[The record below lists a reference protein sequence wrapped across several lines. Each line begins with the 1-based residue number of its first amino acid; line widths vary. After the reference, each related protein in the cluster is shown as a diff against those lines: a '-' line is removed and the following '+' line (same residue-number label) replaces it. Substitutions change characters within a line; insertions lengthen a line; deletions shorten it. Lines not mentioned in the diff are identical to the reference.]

1 MSVYFLI
8 FVQREFAGNRFAVHR
23 GRSAGEIFIGKHKE
37 AQVSAVELLGI
48 GGRLQR
54 GRKDAVVNKRYSGG
68 CLDRVCRL
76 QPIREAALFNMQ
88 LAGNDLL
95 AIFVRVIGGAVPC
108 HGHGTVTRAGVGL
121 NLDAERGKGKPQILK
136 RRANG
141 LVRDDH
147 VVRDSCDRALC
158 PHHGKDTFR
167 RGVCLRIFGGK
178 EDHHA
183 VFARVYSAAFIILEA
198 ERAGNNG
205 VRPLGLRF
213 AAHERLVGVLI
224 ADIGRKAQRGRGCD
238 HRFGR
243 LQKLSVGRMAGFA
256 NSLLRG
262 CSLAAGAVARF
273 GMAAVRGAGAC
284 VRSVAVGGPFAPAM
298 IVRLPYG
305 IDGCA
310 HIIPMYYQALGI
322 TAVSAIYRLT
332 GPRIRPTHEGISVT
346 GRNFVRYGDPY
357 MKFRANHA
365 LTWRRAA
372 AAVGIVIQRIGV
384 LGGSG
389 TDCPA
394 PRFWHHSIGCPC
406 RVCVAGLVVF
416 IQAARFRRACGN
428 LSIRREDRRGHH
440 GQHHTA

>member
-8 FVQREFAGNRFAVHR
+8 FVQRELAGDCFAVRR

-88 LAGNDLL
+88 RAGNDLL

-108 HGHGTVTRAGVGL
+108 HGHGTVARAGVGL

-167 RGVCLRIFGGK
+167 RGVCLRIVGGK
-178 EDHHA
+178 EDHHM
-183 VFARVYSAAFIILEA
+183 VFARVYSAALIVLEA
-198 ERAGNNG
+198 ERAGNDDA
-205 VRPLGLRF
+205 RTLGLRF

-224 ADIGRKAQRGRGCD
+224 ADIGRKAQRGRGGD
-238 HRFGR
+238 DRFGR
-243 LQKLSVGRMAGFA
+243 LQKLSVSRMTGFA
-256 NSLLRG
+256 DSLLRG

-273 GMAAVRGAGAC
+273 GMAAVRSAGAC
-284 VRSVAVGGPFAPAM
+284 VRSVAVGSPFAPAM
-298 IVRLPYG
+298 IVHLPYG

-310 HIIPMYYQALGI
+310 HINPMYYQTLGI
-322 TAVSAIYRLT
+322 TAVSAIYRRT
-332 GPRIRPTHEGISVT
+332 SPIIRPTHEGISVT
-346 GRNFVRYGDPY
+346 GWNYF
-357 MKFRANHA
+357 
-365 LTWRRAA
+365 
-372 AAVGIVIQRIGV
+372 
-384 LGGSG
+384 
-389 TDCPA
+389 
-394 PRFWHHSIGCPC
+394 
-406 RVCVAGLVVF
+406 
-416 IQAARFRRACGN
+416 
-428 LSIRREDRRGHH
+428 
-440 GQHHTA
+440 

>member
-8 FVQREFAGNRFAVHR
+8 FVQREFAGNLFAVHR

-68 CLDRVCRL
+68 GLDRVCRL

-88 LAGNDLL
+88 LTGNDLL
-95 AIFVRVIGGAVPC
+95 AIFVRVIGGVIPC
-108 HGHGTVTRAGVGL
+108 HGHGTVARAGVGL
-121 NLDAERGKGKPQILK
+121 YLDAGRKPQILK

-178 EDHHA
+178 EDHHT

-224 ADIGRKAQRGRGCD
+224 ADIGRKAQRGRGGD
-238 HRFGR
+238 DRFGR
-243 LQKLSVGRMAGFA
+243 LQKRSVSRMTGFA
-256 NSLLRG
+256 DSLLRG
-262 CSLAAGAVARF
+262 CSPAAGAVACF
-273 GMAAVRGAGAC
+273 GMAAVRGTGAC
-284 VRSVAVGGPFAPAM
+284 VRSVAVGGPFTPAM
-298 IVRLPYG
+298 IVHLPYG

-310 HIIPMYYQALGI
+310 HINPMYYQTLGI
-322 TAVSAIYRLT
+322 TAVSAIYRRT
-332 GPRIRPTHEGISVT
+332 SPIIRPTYEGISVT
-346 GRNFVRYGDPY
+346 GWNYF
-357 MKFRANHA
+357 
-365 LTWRRAA
+365 
-372 AAVGIVIQRIGV
+372 
-384 LGGSG
+384 
-389 TDCPA
+389 
-394 PRFWHHSIGCPC
+394 
-406 RVCVAGLVVF
+406 
-416 IQAARFRRACGN
+416 
-428 LSIRREDRRGHH
+428 
-440 GQHHTA
+440 

>member
-1 MSVYFLI
+1 MI
-8 FVQREFAGNRFAVHR
+8 FVQREFSGNRFAVRR
-23 GRSAGEIFIGKHKE
+23 GRSAGEIFVVKHKE

-48 GGRLQR
+48 GGRLQL
-54 GRKDAVVNKRYSGG
+54 GRKDAVVNKRYSCGG
-68 CLDRVCRL
+68 LNLACRL
-76 QPIREAALFNMQ
+76 HTIREAALFNMQ

-108 HGHGTVTRAGVGL
+108 HGDGTVARAGVGL
-121 NLDAERGKGKPQILK
+121 YLDAGRKPQILK
-136 RRANG
+136 RRTNG

-147 VVRDSCDRALC
+147 VVRDSCDLALC
-158 PHHGKDTFR
+158 PHHDKGTFR

-178 EDHHA
+178 EDHHM
-183 VFARVYSAAFIILEA
+183 VFARVYSAAFIIPEA
-198 ERAGNNG
+198 ERTRNDDA
-205 VRPLGLRF
+205 RTLGLRF

-224 ADIGRKAQRGRGCD
+224 ADIGRKAQRGRGGD
-238 HRFGR
+238 NRFGR
-243 LQKLSVGRMAGFA
+243 LQKLSVSRMTGFA
-256 NSLLRG
+256 DSLLRG

-273 GMAAVRGAGAC
+273 GMAAVRDTGAC
-284 VRSVAVGGPFAPAM
+284 VRSVAVGGPFAPSM
-298 IVRLPYG
+298 GVHLPYG

-372 AAVGIVIQRIGV
+372 AAVGIVMQRIGV

-406 RVCVAGLVVF
+406 RVCAAGLVVF
-416 IQAARFRRACGN
+416 IQAARFRCACGN

>member
-37 AQVSAVELLGI
+37 AQIAAVELLGI

-141 LVRDDH
+141 FVCDDH

-158 PHHGKDTFR
+158 PHYGKDTFR
-167 RGVCLRIFGGK
+167 RGVCLRIIGGK

-183 VFARVYSAAFIILEA
+183 VFARVYSAALIVLEA
-198 ERAGNNG
+198 ECAGNDDT
-205 VRPLGLRF
+205 RTLGLRF
-213 AAHERLVGVLI
+213 AAPERPVGILI
-224 ADIGRKAQRGRGCD
+224 SYIPRKRQRGRGGD
-238 HRFGR
+238 NRFGR
-243 LQKLSVGRMAGFA
+243 LQKLSVSRMAGFA

-284 VRSVAVGGPFAPAM
+284 VRSVVVGDPFAPVM
-298 IVRLPYG
+298 IVYLPYG
-305 IDGCA
+305 IDGFVQRWMY
-310 HIIPMYYQALGI
+310 HQVIPIISFFAKILWFSI
-322 TAVSAIYRLT
+322 RT
-332 GPRIRPTHEGISVT
+332 IRPTLEGMSVT
-346 GRNFVRYGDPY
+346 GWNF
-357 MKFRANHA
+357 F
-365 LTWRRAA
+365 
-372 AAVGIVIQRIGV
+372 
-384 LGGSG
+384 
-389 TDCPA
+389 
-394 PRFWHHSIGCPC
+394 
-406 RVCVAGLVVF
+406 
-416 IQAARFRRACGN
+416 
-428 LSIRREDRRGHH
+428 
-440 GQHHTA
+440 

>member
-108 HGHGTVTRAGVGL
+108 HGDGTVTCAGVGL

-183 VFARVYSAAFIILEA
+183 VFARVYSAAFIMLEA

-224 ADIGRKAQRGRGCD
+224 ADIGRKAQRGRGGND
-238 HRFGR
+238 RFGR
-243 LQKLSVGRMAGFA
+243 LQKLSVGRMTGFA

-273 GMAAVRGAGAC
+273 GMAAVRGTDAC
-284 VRSVAVGGPFAPAM
+284 VRSVAVGGPFAPVM
-298 IVRLPYG
+298 IVHLPYG
-305 IDGCA
+305 VEGFGVSPPIYHIAIPIIAVRTKIDRLP
-310 HIIPMYYQALGI
+310 IR
-322 TAVSAIYRLT
+322 AIC
-332 GPRIRPTHEGISVT
+332 PTLEGISVT
-346 GRNFVRYGDPY
+346 GWNFVRYEERCLI
-357 MKFRANHA
+357 FRADLA
-365 LTWRRAA
+365 LTWRRTA
-372 AAVGIVIQRIGV
+372 AAVGIVM
-384 LGGSG
+384 
-389 TDCPA
+389 
-394 PRFWHHSIGCPC
+394 
-406 RVCVAGLVVF
+406 
-416 IQAARFRRACGN
+416 
-428 LSIRREDRRGHH
+428 
-440 GQHHTA
+440 